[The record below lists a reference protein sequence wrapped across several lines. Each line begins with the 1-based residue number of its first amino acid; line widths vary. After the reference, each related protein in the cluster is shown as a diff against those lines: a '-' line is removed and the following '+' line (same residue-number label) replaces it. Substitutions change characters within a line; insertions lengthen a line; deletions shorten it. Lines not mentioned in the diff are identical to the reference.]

1 MVLLPKKHDRSI
13 GPQLALSPSIH
24 ILSSINYDR
33 PTPVDLKGCRVA
45 TQPPL
50 GSGEWSGTDEASG
63 GEVSAAAAAAAG
75 TLFVALHII
84 RTMLLLGICPPLA
97 PIAPNGLAEEF
108 CFSG

>member
-1 MVLLPKKHDRSI
+1 M
-13 GPQLALSPSIH
+13 
-24 ILSSINYDR
+24 
-33 PTPVDLKGCRVA
+33 A

-63 GEVSAAAAAAAG
+63 GEVSAAAAAG
-75 TLFVALHII
+75 TIFVALHII

-97 PIAPNGLAEEF
+97 PIAPNGSAEEF